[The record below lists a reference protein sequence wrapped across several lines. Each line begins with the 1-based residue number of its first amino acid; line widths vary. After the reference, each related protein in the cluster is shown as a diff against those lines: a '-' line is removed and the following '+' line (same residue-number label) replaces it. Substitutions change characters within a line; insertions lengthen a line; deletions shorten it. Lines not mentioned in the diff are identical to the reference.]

1 MPAFRRYDHFTLAA
15 GIQQFLVQAA
25 GIIQQYL
32 IPAHKKQHWRKTG
45 QITEERRNQW
55 LLLGGQPTGVTIGIK
70 AQQLFGQG
78 WVRFAVF
85 LIGFPG
91 AGQIRPGRN
100 GNEPRGH
107 RHVHLLQPQAQR
119 ANEPASGAF
128 PAQHNLLR
136 RIAFLQQVA
145 VGLQGILHSGWVG
158 AFRGQAVGGA
168 EYSDPAFISQRRA
181 EALSVVQVAAGIAAA
196 MQVQDHPAAA
206 LIPRD
211 QPGAFKA
218 LKRIIPHNDIFFVD
232 RFH

>member
-1 MPAFRRYDHFTLAA
+1 MPAFRRYDHFALAA
-15 GIQQFLVQAA
+15 GVHQLLMQAA

-45 QITEERRNQW
+45 QITEERRNQR
-55 LLLGGQPTGVTIGIK
+55 LLLRRQPTGVTIGIK

-78 WVRFAVF
+78 GVRFAVF

-145 VGLQGILHSGWVG
+145 VGLQGILHRGRVG
-158 AFRGQAVGGA
+158 AFRSQAVGGA
-168 EYSDPAFISQRRA
+168 EYLDPTFISQRRA
-181 EALSVVQVAAGIAAA
+181 KALGVVQVAAGIAAA
-196 MQVQDHPAAA
+196 MQV
-206 LIPRD
+206 
-211 QPGAFKA
+211 
-218 LKRIIPHNDIFFVD
+218 
-232 RFH
+232 